1 MEKFMKAQ
9 TLSEKPRHANTV
21 SVKLDIS
28 DRERINVLASTKKRT
43 AHYLMKEAIHE
54 YIQREESRMNFINAA
69 VASAKEFEETGL
81 HITLDEMD
89 SWMESWGTDNEKP
102 MPICHK

>member
-1 MEKFMKAQ
+1 MKPE
-9 TLSEKPRHANTV
+9 TISEKQRYSNTV
-21 SVKLDIS
+21 SVKLDSS
-28 DRERINVLASTKKRT
+28 DRERINLLATVKKRT

-54 YIQREESRMNFINAA
+54 YIQREESHLNFIRAA
-69 VASAKEFEETGL
+69 EASAREYDDTGL
-81 HITLDEMD
+81 HVTLDEMD